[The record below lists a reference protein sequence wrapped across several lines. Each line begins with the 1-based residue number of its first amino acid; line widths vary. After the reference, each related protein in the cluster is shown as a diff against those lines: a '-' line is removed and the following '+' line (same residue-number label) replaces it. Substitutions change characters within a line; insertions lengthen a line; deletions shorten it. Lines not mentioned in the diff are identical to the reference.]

1 MLEESFLLLETQLL
15 SVFERS
21 GMVVLCSTQVDDA
34 RAYFHAV
41 EFAEGIFR
49 AGIVDILAETEAS
62 RVAFTRFFD

>member
-1 MLEESFLLLETQLL
+1 M
-15 SVFERS
+15 
-21 GMVVLCSTQVDDA
+21 MVLCSAQVDDA

-49 AGIVDILAETEAS
+49 AGIVYVLTETEAS